1 MDIDKPCISTE
12 KASTHDTIMPLLE
25 AMYKEFK
32 ELSKKKPDAAIS
44 KSKINLANR
53 LLQKVRFVLG
63 DEESIDFL
71 DLIEEDDVPQASD
84 VTLMLSQYVAA
95 MESFHNKYY
104 GWNGDDHDWFI
115 EN

>member
-1 MDIDKPCISTE
+1 MDIDKPWTSTE

-104 GWNGDDHDWFI
+104 GWNGSDDVWFI